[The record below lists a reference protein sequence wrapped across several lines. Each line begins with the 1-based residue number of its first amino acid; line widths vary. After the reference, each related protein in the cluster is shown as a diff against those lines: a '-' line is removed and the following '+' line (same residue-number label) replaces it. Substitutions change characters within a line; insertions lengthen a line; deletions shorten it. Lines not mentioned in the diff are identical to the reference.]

1 MSPDPSPD
9 AQEILSRDK
18 LFNSFIED
26 FPDNEADLVK
36 GLLANPSIL
45 ENLIKL
51 LPPAQ
56 QSVIHSL
63 LTSAEQVPSQALSLF
78 RHGRFAEA
86 REKFE
91 QSIAIYSMTPNSGS
105 PHLDNACGLSNR
117 RTVALF
123 HNMLANIEWCLGNPE
138 PSKCHH
144 LEALRLSEEVA
155 DLDTLVKSILGLGGY
170 YCEAGD
176 YEQGLSCCQ
185 KAAELLHGQDDRW
198 QIQSHVLSTLSRI
211 YAGIGQDE
219 EAMGWAEEAVEI
231 ARTSKNNNGL
241 ATSLN
246 TLGIRQMEAGMLES
260 AIATFREGIQVAQKT
275 SDSYWEAVLLANY
288 ARSFLDQPD
297 CDYDEVERLL
307 GRVSELTKATDDLS
321 MAAHILDASGW
332 LSLAKDDI
340 ESAVES
346 FTRLVEIQKTIGA
359 FSCQADALLIL
370 AMIQKEYLADL
381 TGAIDSCR
389 QGIEILEK
397 IRNRFRKDSH
407 RIVYASST
415 STPYA
420 FMIQALLALNKVDEA
435 FEYVER
441 NKSRALL
448 DLLHAPFTAYLAG
461 CKDSGS
467 KSWQRL
473 SALLDEAG
481 EIHSALESFH
491 DPETGGDFPGS
502 EGQERGTRATMPFL
516 ERLATVEAEVSAAF
530 AELAKFDTETLSFLR
545 VTSATVTETKEHLD
559 DETGTLSLYQTE
571 STLHL
576 FLFGRNGTTKVSE
589 VAIDGDA
596 AATIVSGLLRGI
608 LNTRHLPVHSHDV
621 KRLVRQPLAHLFDT
635 LIRPIRAELSCFRRI
650 IISPHLFWHFFP
662 FHALLDNTTGQYLC
676 DQLEVGYCPSA
687 SILRECRQKLK
698 TGRDRALI
706 LSRGSETLPHVD
718 EEAVRVAAAFGQGES
733 SVYQGQ
739 DAYFSRSASG
749 EAFDVIHLACHGF
762 FNDSQ
767 PLLSGLDLPPGPAQ
781 DRQTF
786 VGDLFGAQLDSS
798 LVTLSACESGLSEF
812 TQADELIGLSRSIL
826 HAGAAATMLSLWQV
840 ADASTCELMENFYWH
855 YARNRQAKTRGLQL
869 AMQAVKAREEYAH
882 PFYWAPFV
890 IMGDWR

>member
-1 MSPDPSPD
+1 MSILPSLD
-9 AQEILSRDK
+9 TQEIFTRDK
-18 LFNSFIED
+18 LFNSFIKA
-26 FPDNEADLVK
+26 FPDAEAKQLKDILS
-36 GLLANPSIL
+36 NPSIV
-45 ENLIKL
+45 ENLIQL

-56 QSVIHSL
+56 QSIVLSILS
-63 LTSAEQVPSQALSLF
+63 SAEQVPAQANDLC
-78 RHGRFAEA
+78 RQGRFAEA

-91 QSIAIYSMTPNSGS
+91 QSIAIYSMEPNSGS
-105 PHLDNACGLSNR
+105 PHLDNACNLSNR
-117 RTVALF
+117 RTLALF

-144 LEALRLSEEVA
+144 MEALRLSEEVA
-155 DLDTLVKSILGLGGY
+155 DLDTLVKSILGLGSY

-176 YEQGLSCCQ
+176 YEQGLACCQ
-185 KAAELLHGQDDRW
+185 QVTELLRGQDDRW
-198 QIQSHVLSTLSRI
+198 QIQGHVLSTLSRI

-219 EAMGWAEEAVEI
+219 EAMGWAEEAVDV
-231 ARTSKNNNGL
+231 ARASENYNGL

-246 TLGIRQMEAGMLES
+246 TLGIRQMEAGMIDS
-260 AIATFREGIQVAQKT
+260 ALSTFREGFEVAQRT

-288 ARSFLDQPD
+288 ARSILDQPD
-297 CDYDEVERLL
+297 CDHDEVERLL
-307 GRVSELTKATDDLS
+307 DRVSELTKATDDLS
-321 MAAHILDASGW
+321 MAAHVLDASGW

-340 ESAVES
+340 ELAVKS
-346 FTRLVEIQKTIGA
+346 FTKLAEIQGTIGA
-359 FSCQADALLIL
+359 SSSQADALLIL
-370 AMIQKEYLADL
+370 AMIQQEHLGDL

-389 QGIEILEK
+389 QSIEILEK
-397 IRNRFRKDSH
+397 IRSRFRKDSH
-407 RIVYASST
+407 RIVYAGST

-420 FMIQALLALNKVDEA
+420 FMIQALLALDRVDEA

-448 DLLHAPFTAYLAG
+448 DLLHAPFSAYLAG

-481 EIHSALESFH
+481 EIHSALETLH
-491 DPETGGDFPGS
+491 DPETGGDFPGG
-502 EGQERGTRATMPFL
+502 EGQERGARVAIPFL

-530 AELAKFDTETLSFLR
+530 AELAEFDTETLSFLR
-545 VTSATVTETKEHLD
+545 VTSATVPEAREHLD
-559 DETGTLSLYQTE
+559 DETGILSLYQSE
-571 STLHL
+571 SALHL
-576 FLFGRNGTTKVSE
+576 FLLGRDGTTKVSE
-589 VAIDGDA
+589 VALDGDA
-596 AATIVSGLLRGI
+596 ASTIVSGLLRGI
-608 LNTRHLPVHSHDV
+608 LNTRHLPVRSHDV
-621 KRLVRQPLAHLFDT
+621 QRQVRQPLAHLFDT
-635 LIRPIRAELSCFRRI
+635 LIRPISAELSRFRRI

-662 FHALLDNTTGQYLC
+662 FHALFDNSTGQYLC
-676 DQLEVGYCPSA
+676 DQFEVGYCPSA
-687 SILRECRQKLK
+687 SILRECRQKIK

-718 EEAVRVAAAFGQGES
+718 EEAVRVAGAFGQGGL
-733 SVYQGQ
+733 VYQGQ
-739 DAYFSRSASG
+739 AAYFSRSASG

-798 LVTLSACESGLSEF
+798 LVTVSACESGLSEF

-840 ADASTCELMENFYWH
+840 ADSSTCELMENFYWH
-855 YARNRQAKTRGLQL
+855 YARNRQSKTRSLQL
-869 AMQAVKAREEYAH
+869 AMQAIKAREEYAH
-882 PFYWAPFV
+882 PFFWAPFV
-890 IMGDWR
+890 IIGDWR